1 MRTGYHARSVASV
14 VRGSRGPGWFE
25 RSFGIQHKIAMTE
38 CLATVT
44 RSRQKAQLQASETR
58 CRTRSRQKVTCAS
71 AIIEVFIP
79 LACDCGGNSTPE
91 CGLQL
96 NKRRLVCIG
105 GVHLD
110 CLYHFLLE
118 TKKKHTH
125 THRGDQYNERKCRPT
140 T

>member
-1 MRTGYHARSVASV
+1 MRVEVWCCAK
-14 VRGSRGPGWFE
+14 VRAPGGGPGWFE
-25 RSFGIQHKIAMTE
+25 RSFGIQHKIAMTGHGDALE
-38 CLATVT
+38 T
-44 RSRQKAQLQASETR
+44 KAQLQASETR
-58 CRTRSRQKVTCAS
+58 CRSRQRVTCAS

-105 GVHLD
+105 GVLVHLD